1 MLSTEEALVVETLGN
16 HIGIGYQAFLRVL
29 RNRGLKTIDTNIN
42 TLSAKNILKYDED
55 LDLIYLT
62 PKGFSLV

>member
-42 TLSAKNILKYDED
+42 TLSAKKILKYDED